1 VSRLVTDAGTGA
13 RSLPLI
19 LARELAA
26 NLSTPM
32 LLTDGSGIIVYFN
45 EAAEHLVGRT
55 FAELGEMPAT
65 DFVELLHLSDVDDV
79 PIERRHIPSGIAY
92 YERRPAHMT
101 IRVTSL
107 DGERRQ
113 LESTAYPLV
122 GAGGELHGVVSVFWP
137 ESEGS

>member
-1 VSRLVTDAGTGA
+1 MTDAGNGA

-32 LLTDGSGIIVYFN
+32 LLTDARGSIVYFN
-45 EAAEHLVGRT
+45 EAAEQLVGRT
-55 FAELGEMPAT
+55 FAELGEMPA
-65 DFVELLHLSDVDDV
+65 DQFVELIRLCDVDDV

-92 YERRPAHMT
+92 YEHRPAHMT

-107 DGERRQ
+107 SGERQQ

-137 ESEGS
+137 APQHPGPR